1 MERAGEAVK
10 CGVPPAML
18 SVIKSLHDDM
28 LAQVRVGGDL
38 TTDSIEVKNGLRQGC
53 TLAPSLSSSAVV
65 GCTINGE
72 VQLNPS
78 VGVRAQVSHVYS
90 RRQ

>member
-1 MERAGEAVK
+1 MERAGEAEK

-65 GCTINGE
+65 RSKVNNSIR
-72 VQLNPS
+72 P
-78 VGVRAQVSHVYS
+78 
-90 RRQ
+90 